1 MLSYQYV
8 LKKLREGK
16 KTEKWEEVPTSIY
29 QCDLNNS
36 NVHNIIAI
44 DETGTPTLKNVSRN
58 ENLRWFAETGIIIE
72 KEHINSFSS
81 DILKIKNKYWK
92 DGMFNNKRVVF
103 HFRDIR
109 KKIGPFNPKVIDYK
123 QFTYD
128 LNELIRYLPFQFSSA
143 VIDKMDH
150 CRQYINPYP
159 VYQLST
165 QFLFERLT
173 FRMKNVNENCVVM
186 FESRGNRED
195 QELLNNIVS
204 LLKTGNEYGL
214 KFNNILGIYF
224 NKKRTKNH
232 NKSYWPLEIADIVSY
247 YVYEHIKDNKNEM
260 FNKIEDKLI
269 KNGIKVFP

>member
-1 MLSYQYV
+1 M
-8 LKKLREGK
+8 
-16 KTEKWEEVPTSIY
+16 PTSIY
-29 QCDLNNS
+29 QCDLNNP

-44 DETGTPTLKNVSRN
+44 DETGTPTLKNVNRN

-72 KEHINSFSS
+72 KENINSFSN

-128 LNELIRYLPFQFSSA
+128 LNELIKYLPFQFSSA

-247 YVYEHIKDNKNEM
+247 YVYEHIRDNKNEM